1 MKSRTVFTTSIWKTS
16 FRGDRGVSATRS
28 RMPSFRSLV
37 RVSTAPNVPAIIA
50 TIPMTAAAYCPGI
63 PLTARGTIRASGY
76 RNFRTRANLR
86 PKNSATSF
94 FQYASGRS
102 NLIPERLPGKLYE
115 HVLQVWPLH
124 RQVHYVPPRT
134 DYAGHDVGDYARTF
148 LTVEDEIPS
157 LGNNALYTTYL
168 SYGAVRHRIT
178 QRRHDTTDTFDA
190 GDEIFRRSLGD
201 DLST

>member
-1 MKSRTVFTTSIWKTS
+1 MRSAGESWMKSRTALTASIWKTS
-16 FRGDRGVSATRS
+16 FRGDRGVRATRA

-37 RVSTAPNVPAIIA
+37 RVSPAPNVPAIIA

-63 PLTARGTIRASGY
+63 PLAATGTIRASGY

-102 NLIPERLPGKLYE
+102 NLIPEHLPGKLYE

-124 RQVHYVPPRT
+124 REVHDVPARA
-134 DYAGHDVGDYARTF
+134 DDAGHDFGDHARTF
-148 LTVEDEIPS
+148 L
-157 LGNNALYTTYL
+157 
-168 SYGAVRHRIT
+168 AV
-178 QRRHDTTDTFDA
+178 
-190 GDEIFRRSLGD
+190 
-201 DLST
+201 

>member
-16 FRGDRGVSATRS
+16 FRGDRGVRATRA

-37 RVSTAPNVPAIIA
+37 GVSPAPTVPAIIA

-102 NLIPERLPGKLYE
+102 NLIPERLPGELYE
-115 HVLQVWPLH
+115 HVLQVGSLN
-124 RQVHYVPPRT
+124 RQVHDVPPRA
-134 DYAGHDVGDYARTF
+134 DYPFHDFGDYARTF
-148 LTVEDEIPS
+148 LTMEDQIP
-157 LGNNALYTTYL
+157 
-168 SYGAVRHRIT
+168 
-178 QRRHDTTDTFDA
+178 
-190 GDEIFRRSLGD
+190 
-201 DLST
+201 